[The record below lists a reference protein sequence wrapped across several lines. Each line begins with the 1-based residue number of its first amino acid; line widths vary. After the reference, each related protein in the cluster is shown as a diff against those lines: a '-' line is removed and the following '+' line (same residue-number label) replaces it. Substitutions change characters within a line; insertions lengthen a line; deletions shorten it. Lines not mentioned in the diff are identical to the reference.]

1 MNTAKK
7 IILALT
13 AALPMIGSAQEEIKS
28 VTKHTSGFY
37 SAWNPSDNGKAIK
50 PFSMTTTDGKKINS
64 GDLKGKVV
72 VLDFWSTWCAPC
84 RELTKQLNDS
94 LTEFNGDKL
103 QMIGVNFME
112 SVKKGNPQKYWQ
124 EKGYKFPMTINNDA
138 YGKSIGAGN
147 PTVIVIDQQG
157 IIRGRFESYT
167 DHAASEIKT
176 LVWALIEKPQIS
188 VEEAAMANRNKEY
201 VKALFLADELMKK
214 DTVQGKE
221 LIGEKYRALLQVSE
235 WTAVD
240 YIKQVIKESKTP
252 EETEQ
257 NLTTGAVTIAE
268 TTTIQ
273 SDKIYLYGAELF
285 ERLKTDYK
293 MEDNMILQDQMGR
306 CYFKAGKK
314 DKALAAA
321 ERSLAIAEKEKH
333 APETLDYLRSV
344 LEKYKKS

>member
-1 MNTAKK
+1 MDTIKK
-7 IILALT
+7 IILVLT
-13 AALPMIGSAQEEIKS
+13 AALPMIGSAQEIQS
-28 VTKHTSGFY
+28 VTKHTIGFY

-50 PFSMTTTDGKKINS
+50 PFSMTTPANKKINS
-64 GDLKGKVV
+64 ADLKGKVV

-94 LTEFNGDKL
+94 LAEFTGDKF

-147 PTVIVIDQQG
+147 PTIVVIDQDG

-176 LVWALIEKPQIS
+176 LVWTIIEKPQIS
-188 VEEAAMANRNKEY
+188 IEEAVMANRNKEY
-201 VKALFLADELMKK
+201 VKALYLADEVMKK

-221 LIGEKYRALLQVSE
+221 LIGEKYRALLRVSE

-240 YIKQVIKESKTP
+240 FIKQVIKESRNSQ
-252 EETEQ
+252 ELEQ
-257 NLTTGAVTIAE
+257 NLTTGAVLIAE
-268 TTTIQ
+268 TDSIQ
-273 SDKIYLYGAELF
+273 SDKIYLFGAELF
-285 ERLKTDYK
+285 EKLKTDFK

-321 ERSLAIAEKEKH
+321 ERSLAIAEKEQQGQ
-333 APETLDYLRSV
+333 ETLNYLRGV
-344 LEKYKKS
+344 LDKYKKS